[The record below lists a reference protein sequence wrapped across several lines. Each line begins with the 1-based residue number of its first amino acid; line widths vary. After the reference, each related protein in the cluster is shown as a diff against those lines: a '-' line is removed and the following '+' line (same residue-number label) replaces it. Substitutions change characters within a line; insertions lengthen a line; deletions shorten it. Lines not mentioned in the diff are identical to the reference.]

1 MQNFFHLLYL
11 YKRYSYLHY
20 QQEEMYVNQKEK
32 VLRRYGE
39 RRTIS
44 LAQDITYGKVLSHYN
59 FSFSLVNTF
68 FKMHPCIQ
76 IVDCYVEG
84 FFSCVVFIFNAS
96 KSFTVNLNKLICL
109 LLSPP
114 FSVTLSD
121 ISIFLLNALT
131 LCCYLL
137 PLLLFSLKGFLFA
150 PDVPTVL
157 LSTTAQF

>member
-1 MQNFFHLLYL
+1 MIISILGRTPIIGIYCLQPEKRKKTKLKKSSQHIRKPVIMQNFFHLLYL

-76 IVDCYVEG
+76 IKCRLLCGG
-84 FFSCVVFIFNAS
+84 FFQ
-96 KSFTVNLNKLICL
+96 LR
-109 LLSPP
+109 
-114 FSVTLSD
+114 
-121 ISIFLLNALT
+121 SIYF
-131 LCCYLL
+131 
-137 PLLLFSLKGFLFA
+137 
-150 PDVPTVL
+150 
-157 LSTTAQF
+157 